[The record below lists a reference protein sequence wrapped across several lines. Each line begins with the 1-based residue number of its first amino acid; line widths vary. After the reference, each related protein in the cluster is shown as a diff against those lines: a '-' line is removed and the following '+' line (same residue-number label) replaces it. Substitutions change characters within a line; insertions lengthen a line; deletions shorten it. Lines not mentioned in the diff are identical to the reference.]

1 MENKNVHIAV
11 WSIMLTCSLVL
22 GAVTLILFFNLNKQV
37 DELRVDS
44 KEIELKV
51 AKITELNDEI
61 ANDETVTFILK
72 NYNGV
77 IGVFDQSGILT
88 DIIDVDI
95 KACPSRTEPCSKQAY
110 GRAPVKSWH
119 PLLKTI
125 PVNF

>member
-11 WSIMLTCSLVL
+11 WSIMLTFSLVL

-51 AKITELNDEI
+51 AKITELNDET
-61 ANDETVTFILK
+61 ASDETVTFILK

-95 KACPSRTEPCSKQAY
+95 KSLPEQDRTMLEAGIWARSRQELASLIEDYT
-110 GRAPVKSWH
+110 G
-119 PLLKTI
+119 
-125 PVNF
+125 

>member
-11 WSIMLTCSLVL
+11 WSIMLTFSLVL

-51 AKITELNDEI
+51 AKITELNDET
-61 ANDETVTFILK
+61 ASDETVTFILK

-95 KACPSRTEPCSKQAY
+95 KSLPEQDRTMLEAGIWARSHQELASLIEDY
-110 GRAPVKSWH
+110 TG
-119 PLLKTI
+119 
-125 PVNF
+125 

>member
-44 KEIELKV
+44 KKIELKV

-61 ANDETVTFILK
+61 ANEETVTFILK

-95 KACPSRTEPCSKQAY
+95 KSLPEQDRTMLEAGIWARSRQELASLIEDST
-110 GRAPVKSWH
+110 G
-119 PLLKTI
+119 
-125 PVNF
+125 

>member
-95 KACPSRTEPCSKQAY
+95 KSLPEQDRTMLEAGIWARSRQELASLIEDYT
-110 GRAPVKSWH
+110 G
-119 PLLKTI
+119 
-125 PVNF
+125 

>member
-61 ANDETVTFILK
+61 ANEETVTFILK

-88 DIIDVDI
+88 DIIEVDI
-95 KACPSRTEPCSKQAY
+95 KSLPEQDRTMLEAGIWARSRQELASLIEDYT
-110 GRAPVKSWH
+110 G
-119 PLLKTI
+119 
-125 PVNF
+125 

>member
-11 WSIMLTCSLVL
+11 WSIMLTCSLVW

-95 KACPSRTEPCSKQAY
+95 KSLPEQDRTMLEAGIWARSRQELASLIEDYT
-110 GRAPVKSWH
+110 G
-119 PLLKTI
+119 
-125 PVNF
+125 